1 MSDREYRSTVSSDK
15 PGEKAGLL
23 LTLKPRKEAFE
34 TLQRTAQVS
43 PREKTG
49 KDFVDLLCI
58 LDVLQGIRPVSEELL
73 EEKGGWKAY
82 LPDCFSGGDAVS
94 QTIISGRTG
103 QYYIIIYI
111 LDEKNHPDL
120 DKWKKL
126 MEMIVH
132 KFF

>member
-1 MSDREYRSTVSSDK
+1 MPDREYRSPVSSDK
-15 PGEKAGLL
+15 PDERAGLL
-23 LTLKPRKEAFE
+23 LTLKPRKEAHE
-34 TLQRTAQVS
+34 TVRRTAQVS

-58 LDVLQGIRPVSEELL
+58 LDVLIGIRPLSEEML
-73 EEKGGWKAY
+73 EKDNWKSY

-94 QTIISGRTG
+94 QTLISGRTG

-111 LDEKNHPDL
+111 LDETYRPDL

-126 MEMIVH
+126 MEMIVR